1 MENQPNSNFVI
12 LITRENTIYKSGEEV
27 SGKVVLRITERQKI
41 NSIYLQFKGEAYV
54 KW

>member
-1 MENQPNSNFVI
+1 MANQFNFVI
-12 LITRENTIYKSGEEV
+12 LLNREKVIYSSGEEV
-27 SGKVVLRITERQKI
+27 SGKVLLRITERQKI